1 LQCDAARSGRSPD
14 EVAPPYRARWLWFG
28 RAGTL
33 RNRESKPNAPKW
45 TNDLTS
51 GVGKSYP
58 LPSSVP
64 FTLAGMVQP
73 IVHRDLVLV
82 ASLEGK
88 IYAIYEDDGTTA
100 WEADLPGGGG

>member
-1 LQCDAARSGRSPD
+1 M
-14 EVAPPYRARWLWFG
+14 APPYRARWLWFG

-73 IVHRDLVLV
+73 IVHRGLVLV